1 MGEAKLVCFA
11 KHFSI
16 SCSCSCSFSSSYILI
31 DFGSTNPYLNSMLIV
46 SRINRQMQRIGH
58 LLKYPIG

>member
-1 MGEAKLVCFA
+1 MGEARLVCFA

-16 SCSCSCSFSSSYILI
+16 SCSCSSSSYILI

-46 SRINRQMQRIGH
+46 SRINRQMQRIGC